1 MTTTALM
8 FFPKPYVGFNKTQ
21 LLERQLAAEGVIGSK
36 LKSTSV
42 FSMGPNFRQFI
53 PKVESIYKFQY
64 GMIRIQILAVGVW
77 TTATGNLKVDEYSNV
92 VLIEGETVGYPL
104 DRYIPFCE
112 LLFCI
117 TGDEY
122 QVGVAHEPFPG
133 GIAEKRE
140 NYLIDMCT
148 T

>member
-1 MTTTALM
+1 MTTTALI

-21 LLERQLAAEGVIGSK
+21 LLKRQLAAAGVIGSK

-77 TTATGNLKVDEYSNV
+77 ATAAGNLNVDGHSNIILV
-92 VLIEGETVGYPL
+92 EGDTIGHPL
-104 DRYIPFCE
+104 DRYISFCE

-122 QVGVAHEPFPG
+122 QVDVVYGPSRG
-133 GIAEKRE
+133 GIAEVRKS
-140 NYLIDMCT
+140 YLIDMRT
-148 T
+148 A